1 MQLVGC
7 EQPAALRQA
16 KPLSAR
22 AQWGG
27 QKQATLRGT
36 RECQCKASAPAQ
48 FAKPTRVARHLAQP
62 FPGFFAKNFS
72 MSAHTFPQVADTV
85 PVPTPW
91 PPAATLATA
100 ADVHS
105 FAGVLCEQWCDWREL
120 QVKTLVRPP
129 LQPGQVRLAMHHV
142 GIGFALKL
150 FVSGKYQRK
159 PPLPFTPCTEGSGVV
174 VEVGE
179 GVTGLRVGQRVAAAL
194 DWGALAQEAVVTA
207 ETVYPVPDELPL
219 ALAAALPLTYGTTW
233 AAFDWRAK
241 LQAGEVLLVHG
252 ASGALGMAA
261 VQIGRS
267 LGATVIATASTEE
280 KREAAIANGAHHALT
295 TEADRLAV
303 EVKALTGGRGAD
315 VVFDPVGGA
324 LFDASLRCTA
334 PEGRMLSIGYASGTI
349 PQVALNLLLVKNI
362 SLIGFNFGYY
372 IGWGLSDE
380 RRRYAPTVQALMHQ
394 LFDAVARGDVARP
407 MTTHVPFANW
417 QAGLALTMNRQAV
430 GKVVI
435 DMV

>member
-1 MQLVGC
+1 MLQNGHPPAMRPTPFNPFTAMPTSTSVHPLVSDTV
-7 EQPAALRQA
+7 ALPTA
-16 KPLSAR
+16 WPPSAR
-22 AQWGG
+22 
-27 QKQATLRGT
+27 
-36 RECQCKASAPAQ
+36 
-48 FAKPTRVARHLAQP
+48 
-62 FPGFFAKNFS
+62 
-72 MSAHTFPQVADTV
+72 
-85 PVPTPW
+85 
-91 PPAATLATA
+91 LATA
-100 ADVHS
+100 ADAHTYQ
-105 FAGVLCEQWCDWREL
+105 GVLCEQWCEWQEL
-120 QVKTLVRPP
+120 QVKTLVRQP

-159 PPLPFTPCTEGSGVV
+159 PPLPFTPCTEGTGVV
-174 VEVGE
+174 IEVGE
-179 GVTGLRVGQRVAAAL
+179 GVSNLHVGQRVAAAF

-207 ETVYPVPDELPL
+207 ETVYPVPDHLPL
-219 ALAAALPLTYGTTW
+219 SLAAALPLTYGTTW
-233 AAFDWRAK
+233 AAFEWRAK

-280 KREAAIANGAHHALT
+280 KRDAAITNGAHFALT
-295 TEADRLAV
+295 TDADVLAG
-303 EVKALTGGRGAD
+303 EVKRLTNGRGAD

-324 LFDASLRCTA
+324 LFDASLRCVA

-349 PQVALNLLLVKNI
+349 PQVAANLLLVKNV

-380 RRRYAPTVQALMHQ
+380 RRRYAPTVQALMAK
-394 LFDAVARGDVARP
+394 LFAAVANGELAQP
-407 MTTHVPFANW
+407 MVQHHAFADW
-417 QAGLALTMNRQAV
+417 YTGVDATMSRRAV

-435 DMV
+435 DMVPSPS

>member
-1 MQLVGC
+1 
-7 EQPAALRQA
+7 
-16 KPLSAR
+16 
-22 AQWGG
+22 
-27 QKQATLRGT
+27 
-36 RECQCKASAPAQ
+36 
-48 FAKPTRVARHLAQP
+48 
-62 FPGFFAKNFS
+62 
-72 MSAHTFPQVADTV
+72 MSPHTFPQVADSV
-85 PVPTPW
+85 AVPTAW
-91 PPAATLATA
+91 PPAAQIATA
-100 ADVHS
+100 ADAHT
-105 FAGVLCEQWCDWREL
+105 FEGVLCEQWCDWQDL
-120 QVKTLVRPP
+120 QVKTLARPP
-129 LQPGQVRLAMHHV
+129 LRPGQVRLAMHHV

-159 PPLPFTPCTEGSGVV
+159 PPLPFTPCTEGTGLVI
-174 VEVGE
+174 EVGE
-179 GVTGLRVGQRVAAAL
+179 GVSGLHVGQRVAAAL

-207 ETVYPVPDELPL
+207 ETVYPVPDALPL
-219 ALAAALPLTYGTTW
+219 SLAAALPLTYGTTW

-241 LQAGEVLLVHG
+241 LRAGEVLLVHG

-267 LGATVIATASTEE
+267 MGATVIATASTEE

-295 TEADRLAV
+295 TEADRLAA

-380 RRRYAPTVQALMHQ
+380 RRRYAATVQDLMHRVYS
-394 LFDAVARGDVARP
+394 AVARGEVQRP

-417 QAGLALTMNRQAV
+417 KAGVATTMNRQSV
-430 GKVVI
+430 GKVII